1 MQKEHLNHTGY
12 DDLCVLKLSLK
23 QKDKLTLVP
32 KPTPVEQN

>member
-12 DDLCVLKLSLK
+12 DDLRVLEPSLK
-23 QKDKLTLVP
+23 QKEKLTLVP